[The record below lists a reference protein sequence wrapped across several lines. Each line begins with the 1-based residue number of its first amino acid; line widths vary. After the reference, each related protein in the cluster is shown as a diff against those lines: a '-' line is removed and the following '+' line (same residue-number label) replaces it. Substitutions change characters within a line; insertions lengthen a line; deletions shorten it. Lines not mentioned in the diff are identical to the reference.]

1 MLGALSRSEATDVT
15 RTVLQTLPMDRRR
28 VHRARVRVLYGDTDK
43 APLVHHARYLDYLEA
58 GRLELLRHHGLD
70 YRAFEERTKLG
81 MPVVEA
87 RLKYRSPARFDDL
100 LDVETWVAL
109 CTRAKV
115 IFESR
120 ILRGD
125 EVIAEAAITVAC
137 VDMLAERVVSVH
149 EDVRRACV
157 DG

>member
-1 MLGALSRSEATDVT
+1 MTRS
-15 RTVLQTLPMDRRR
+15 VLQTLPADRRR
-28 VHRARVRVLYGDTDK
+28 VHRTRVRVLYGDTDK
-43 APLVHHARYLDYLEA
+43 AQVVHHARY
-58 GRLELLRHHGLD
+58 LD

-87 RLKYRSPARFDDL
+87 HLKYRSPARFDDL
-100 LDVETWVAL
+100 LDVETWVAT

-125 EVIAEAAITVAC
+125 EVLVEGAITIAC
-137 VDMLAERVVSVH
+137 VDMIAERIVSVH
-149 EDVRRACV
+149 EDVQRACL
-157 DG
+157 GG

>member
-1 MLGALSRSEATDVT
+1 MTRS
-15 RTVLQTLPMDRRR
+15 VLQTLPADRRR
-28 VHRARVRVLYGDTDK
+28 VHRTRVRVLYGDTDK
-43 APLVHHARYLDYLEA
+43 AQVVHHARYLGYLEA
-58 GRLELLRHHGLD
+58 GRLEYLRAHGLD

-87 RLKYRSPARFDDL
+87 HLKYRSPARFDDL
-100 LDVETWVAL
+100 LDVETWVAT

-125 EVIAEAAITVAC
+125 EVLVEGAITIAC
-137 VDMLAERVVSVH
+137 VDMIAERIVSVH
-149 EDVRRACV
+149 EDVQRACL
-157 DG
+157 GG